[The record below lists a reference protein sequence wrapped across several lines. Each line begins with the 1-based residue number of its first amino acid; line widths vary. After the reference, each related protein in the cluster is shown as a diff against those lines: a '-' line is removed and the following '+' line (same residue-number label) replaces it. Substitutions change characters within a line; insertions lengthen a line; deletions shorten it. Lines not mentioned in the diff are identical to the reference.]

1 MMLTSVSVKM
11 LQVNIVIIV
20 NIDVYVFNV
29 VLVGRLSRLETH
41 SCQIQTIARTPHTH
55 KHSYST
61 HKIAHQQKFGS
72 LIFLDVVYGRYCKL
86 TGFA

>member
-29 VLVGRLSRLETH
+29 VLFGRLSLDWKHTAVKYKQLRAHT
-41 SCQIQTIARTPHTH
+41 QT
-55 KHSYST
+55 
-61 HKIAHQQKFGS
+61 
-72 LIFLDVVYGRYCKL
+72 LI
-86 TGFA
+86 